1 MRLSLL
7 LSTLFELYGWVI
19 FARLIVSWIRLDPY
33 HPIVQFLYR
42 VTEPVLRPARQ
53 LIPPVGGLDFSP
65 IIVFVVLRLV
75 GGFLVRLLWRIG
87 L

>member
-1 MRLSLL
+1 MISSLVSAL
-7 LSTLFELYGWVI
+7 IELYGWVI
-19 FARLIVSWIRLDPY
+19 FARLIVSWFRLDPY

-53 LIPPVGGLDFSP
+53 LIPPAGGLDFSP
-65 IIVFVVLRLV
+65 IIVFVVLRIA
-75 GGFLVRLLWRIG
+75 GSFIVRLLWSLG